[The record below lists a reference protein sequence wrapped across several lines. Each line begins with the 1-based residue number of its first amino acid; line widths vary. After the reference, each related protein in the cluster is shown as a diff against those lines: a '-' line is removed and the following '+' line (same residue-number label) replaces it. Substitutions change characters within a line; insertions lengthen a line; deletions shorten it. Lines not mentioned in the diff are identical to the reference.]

1 MHETGTSMPEGRSS
15 DVSHPS
21 GVSGKGA
28 YLEWNRSGTGG
39 KVQKTIE
46 KKPTRRQAHRVEP
59 RNRKPTLKT
68 IATALGLGVTTVSRA
83 LRDDDKIAATTR
95 KSVQEMAR
103 KLNYHPSRAGLR
115 LRTGKTNILS
125 LVLDT
130 DEQLGSFVSQM
141 IRGITE
147 GLEATP
153 YHLILTPYSKHGDPV
168 APIRYLVE
176 TEAVDGI
183 IISRIEPEDARVT
196 YMLEQGMPFATHGRT
211 QLGVEHPYFDF
222 DNEAFA
228 MIAVDCLASLGR
240 KRLAL
245 LAPPAGL
252 SFHDH
257 TRHGFEA
264 AVARRGLEEVPMH
277 GITNDSS
284 IEQIRVVVRNL
295 MRQSPA
301 PDGLVNSSGGVS
313 GTGGAI
319 LAIQAGVK
327 DAGAII
333 GRDVDIVTKQLFAN
347 LPIFGDAFYVVH
359 EDVRETG
366 RGLAK
371 ALLGSIAGRPVSELQ
386 TLVVPTKVRL
396 QSQSD
401 QSSEPQDRLIGSL
414 SPCP

>member
-1 MHETGTSMPEGRSS
+1 MERRS
-15 DVSHPS
+15 
-21 GVSGKGA
+21 K
-28 YLEWNRSGTGG
+28 
-39 KVQKTIE
+39 
-46 KKPTRRQAHRVEP
+46 
-59 RNRKPTLKT
+59 KPTLKT

-83 LRDDDKIAATTR
+83 LRDDAKISAATR

-103 KLNYHPSRAGLR
+103 RLSYQPSRAGLR

-147 GLEATP
+147 GLDATP
-153 YHLILTPYSKHGDPV
+153 YQLIVTPYTKHGDPV
-168 APIRYLVE
+168 APIRHLVE

-183 IISRIEPEDARVT
+183 IISRIEPEDARVK
-196 YMLEQGMPFATHGRT
+196 YMLEQGMPFVTHGRT
-211 QLGVEHPYFDF
+211 QMGVEHPYFDF

-228 MIAVDCLASLGR
+228 GIAVDCLAGLGR
-240 KRLAL
+240 KRLSL

-264 AVARRGLEEVPMH
+264 ALARHGLVEVPMR

-284 IEQIRVVVRNL
+284 IEEIRIAVRSL
-295 MRQSPA
+295 MQQSPA

-319 LAIQAGVK
+319 LAIQAGLK
-327 DAGAII
+327 DVGAVI

-347 LPIFGDAFYVVH
+347 LPIFGDAFHVVH
-359 EDVRETG
+359 EDVREAG

-371 ALLGSIAGRPVSELQ
+371 ALLGSIGGRPVPELQ
-386 TLVVPTKVRL
+386 TLIVPTKVAIQATTDSAGLRL
-396 QSQSD
+396 
-401 QSSEPQDRLIGSL
+401 SETADSA
-414 SPCP
+414 